1 MTLERTMLGGVCVL
15 TPKRNLTGGEETRDL
30 TNAVDEVTA
39 GGAAKVVIDL
49 GRISWVNSMGLA
61 SLQRVRLIC
70 SGRDVPFAMA
80 CVGGR
85 IKNLML
91 TTRLVIL
98 FDTYE
103 SVEEAVASH
112 ESAGAN

>member
-1 MTLERTMLGGVCVL
+1 MTVERTMMAGVCVL
-15 TPKRNLTGGEETRDL
+15 TPKRNLTGGDETRAL
-30 TNAVDEVTA
+30 TTAVDDATND
-39 GGAAKVVIDL
+39 GATKVVVDL

-61 SLQRVRLIC
+61 SLQRARLTC
-70 SGRDVPFAMA
+70 VDRGVPFVMA

-98 FDTYE
+98 FDTFE
-103 SVEEAVASH
+103 TLEEALAAH
-112 ESAGAN
+112 ESSNA

>member
-39 GGAAKVVIDL
+39 DGATKVVVDL

-70 SGRDVPFAMA
+70 SGRGIPFVLT
-80 CVGGR
+80 CVGER
-85 IKNLML
+85 IRNLML

-98 FDTYE
+98 FDTFE
-103 SVEEAVASH
+103 TLEEALAAH
-112 ESAGAN
+112 ESAQA